1 MTRAATVDLKKDK
14 LKDALSSTYINSENR
29 VLDPTLLEQSA
40 LDRLPTPTGYRI
52 LVMPYRGRVKTE
64 GGIFL
69 PDETRDRA
77 ALASVVCY
85 VLKIGPDA
93 YSDKEKF
100 SQPYCKVGD
109 WVLIGR
115 YAGSRFRIE
124 GAELR
129 LLNDDEILASILDP
143 DDIAHV

>member
-1 MTRAATVDLKKDK
+1 MTEAAIIDLKKDESEES
-14 LKDALSSTYINSENR
+14 LSSAYINSENR

-52 LVMPYRGRVKTE
+52 LVMPYRGRAKTE

-93 YSDKEKF
+93 YSDKDKF
-100 SQPYCKVGD
+100 SKPYCKKGD

>member
-1 MTRAATVDLKKDK
+1 MSEVASIDLKNKE
-14 LKDALSSTYINSENR
+14 LEGSFSSAYINSETR
-29 VLDPTLLEQSA
+29 VLDPTILEKSA
-40 LDRLPTPTGYRI
+40 LERLPDPTGYRI
-52 LVMPYRGRVKTE
+52 LVMPYRGKVKTE

>member
-1 MTRAATVDLKKDK
+1 MTKAAVADLKKDE
-14 LKDALSSTYINSENR
+14 LKDSLLSSYINSENR
-29 VLDPTLLEQSA
+29 VLDPTLLKQSA

-93 YSDKEKF
+93 YSDKDKF
-100 SQPYCKVGD
+100 SKPYCKTGD

>member
-1 MTRAATVDLKKDK
+1 MTKAAVADLKKDG
-14 LKDALSSTYINSENR
+14 LKDSLLSSYINSENR

-40 LDRLPTPTGYRI
+40 LDRLPAPTGYRI
-52 LVMPYRGRVKTE
+52 LVMPYRGRGKTE

-93 YSDKEKF
+93 YSDKDKF
-100 SQPYCKVGD
+100 SKPYCKTGD

-143 DDIAHV
+143 DDIAQV